1 MFGGKVRVN
10 GEWIQLE
17 QSMDLAQFL
26 KKYGLKMDKIAVE
39 KNGEIVRKKDFEKT
53 ILTDEDILEIVQ
65 FVGGG

>member
-26 KKYGLKMDKIAVE
+26 KSYGLKTDKIAVE
-39 KNGEIVRKKDFEKT
+39 RNGEIVRKEDFEKT